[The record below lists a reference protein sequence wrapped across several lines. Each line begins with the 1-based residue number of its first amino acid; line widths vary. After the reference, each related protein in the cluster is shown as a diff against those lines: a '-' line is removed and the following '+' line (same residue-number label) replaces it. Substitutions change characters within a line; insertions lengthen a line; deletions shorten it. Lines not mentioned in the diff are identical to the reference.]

1 MADNTTLNSMA
12 GGDVVEDIDGANGT
26 GGIKR
31 QVMALGGIGKSGA
44 HTALIA
50 GQATAANSI
59 PVVIASDK
67 GLPSTGPASAGSAAG
82 NSELVGGKYNSS
94 LPTLTNGQQAALQ
107 LDQAAG
113 LQTVGQRAFVVKGS
127 INNGQTSYT
136 NYLCVGGLITVA
148 TGLPGGTILSA
159 LAIRVKARNADLS
172 GSLPSMGIILFDAN
186 PTGSTYTDNSIQS
199 IASADIAKA
208 MLSQN
213 VTFLQALSQTG
224 GINFL
229 TLTGPR
235 MAVDGSGNLYFALIV
250 TAGGGTL
257 SLAATNVLAYEV
269 DGTY

>member
-1 MADNTTLNSMA
+1 MADNTTLNSTA

-113 LQTVGQRAFVVKGS
+113 LQIVGQRPFVVKGS
-127 INNGQTSYT
+127 INNGQTTYAT
-136 NYLCVGGLITVA
+136 RKNIGGLITVA
-148 TGLPGGTILSA
+148 TGFPGNSLIAALTIRIKA
-159 LAIRVKARNADLS
+159 L
-172 GSLPSMGIILFDAN
+172 GSNVTTNSPLGLIVFDAN
-186 PTGSTYTDNSIQS
+186 PSSSTFTDNTTV
-199 IASADIAKA
+199 ALNSADVQKA
-208 MLSQN
+208 IQLFQN
-213 VTFLQALSQTG
+213 VVGLGDAVATDTVITWNFNFTG
-224 GINFL
+224 RIA
-229 TLTGPR
+229 T
-235 MAVDGSGNLYFALIV
+235 DGSGNIFLDVESWAS
-250 TAGGGTL
+250 
-257 SLAATNVLAYEV
+257 SLVLASTNVLFYEV
-269 DGTY
+269 NGLW